1 MGGTRM
7 KKSIASY
14 FLILFSV
21 FILSGCAALA
31 IGGAA
36 VGASVGTYYYVSGE
50 LKTDYAAPFEQ
61 VWAACE
67 KTVADMRGTK
77 VTPYK
82 EIARGTITSIIKDEK
97 VKIDI
102 TYKSK
107 DLTTVA
113 VRVGLLGNKLSS
125 QFLHDKIAQNLSAN

>member
-1 MGGTRM
+1 M
-7 KKSIASY
+7 KKCLASY
-14 FLILFSV
+14 ILLLFSV
-21 FILSGCAALA
+21 FILSGCATLA

-50 LKTDYAAPFEQ
+50 LKTDYTASFEQ

-107 DLTTVA
+107 DLTTVT

-125 QFLHDKIAQNLSAN
+125 RFLHDKIAQNLSAN

>member
-1 MGGTRM
+1 MGGTYM
-7 KKSIASY
+7 NNSLASY
-14 FLILFSV
+14 ILLFFSV

-50 LKTDYAAPFEQ
+50 LKTNYAAPFEQ
-61 VWAACE
+61 VWAASE
-67 KTVADMRGTK
+67 KTVANMRGTE

-97 VKIDI
+97 VKIEI

-113 VRVGLLGNKLSS
+113 VRVGLLGNNLSS
-125 QFLHDKIAQNLSAN
+125 RFLHDKIAQNLSAN

>member
-1 MGGTRM
+1 M
-7 KKSIASY
+7 KKNLTSY
-14 FLILFSV
+14 ILIFFSV

-36 VGASVGTYYYVSGE
+36 VGSGVGTYYYVSGE

-61 VWAACE
+61 VWIACE
-67 KTVADMRGTK
+67 KTVAEMRGTK

-125 QFLHDKIAQNLSAN
+125 QFLHDKIAQNLSTN